1 MSSLESILGDAPFD
15 LAAKLT
21 KVPLLRSVALPQGT
35 RELRIADWYQMV
47 AGSPIPY
54 LTLVEDGQEIAGALA
69 VLEGCGVD
77 REPKGVKW
85 CARVVTSAHG
95 LDWNA
100 VARTLDSL
108 GVWNLRDPCET
119 DGLQRT
125 DSGALMLQRLEGS
138 AFSTYTCN
146 TPSLRSGPVGERSRA
161 IYAFFHELIRRHA
174 KRPA

>member
-1 MSSLESILGDAPFD
+1 
-15 LAAKLT
+15 
-21 KVPLLRSVALPQGT
+21 
-35 RELRIADWYQMV
+35 
-47 AGSPIPY
+47 
-54 LTLVEDGQEIAGALA
+54 
-69 VLEGCGVD
+69 
-77 REPKGVKW
+77 
-85 CARVVTSAHG
+85 VVTSAPG

-146 TPSLRSGPVGERSRA
+146 TPSLRSGPVGERSKA

>member
-15 LAAKLT
+15 LAARLT
-21 KVPLLRSVALPQGT
+21 KAPLLRTVSLPEGA

-47 AGSPIPY
+47 AGSPLPY

-69 VLEGCGVD
+69 VLEGCGAD
-77 REPKGVKW
+77 RGPQGVEW
-85 CARVVTSAHG
+85 CARVVTTAPG
-95 LDWNA
+95 LNWNA

-108 GVWNLRDPCET
+108 GVWNLSDPCET
-119 DGLQRT
+119 DGVHRT

-146 TPSLRSGPVGERSRA
+146 TPSVRSGPEGERSKA
-161 IYAFFHELIRRHA
+161 IYTFFHELIRRHA